1 MTTVCREQPDFKS
14 DSRRGDESR
23 LLPPPSPAAV
33 SFQLR
38 HHHHELPLPSL
49 DPRFFRSGVAGLAL
63 APPSHEAFDIHGKL
77 ETLTTASS
85 RP

>member
-1 MTTVCREQPDFKS
+1 MGGITNQIARL
-14 DSRRGDESR
+14 SR

>member
-1 MTTVCREQPDFKS
+1 MGGITNQIARL
-14 DSRRGDESR
+14 SR

-33 SFQLR
+33 SFQLQ

-63 APPSHEAFDIHGKL
+63 APPSLMKPS
-77 ETLTTASS
+77 TSTASS